1 MLQQITRLLPNKI
14 LTIKVS
20 VVEAE
25 VLEVI
30 GAGTL
35 AGAIPELPAA
45 IIKKITVVVLG
56 VIARGA
62 VATVVPFG
70 VAVPTRVAAL

>member
-1 MLQQITRLLPNKI
+1 M
-14 LTIKVS
+14 VD
-20 VVEAE
+20 VE

-45 IIKKITVVVLG
+45 IIKIIIVLVLRVV
-56 VIARGA
+56 ARGA
-62 VATVVPFG
+62 VATANRG
-70 VAVPTRVAAL
+70 GGSNQSGSSLN